1 MLARPIYQGDRVTEL
16 HHVHNIWKAKHPWD
30 ILLESR
36 NAEMFSLTYKLT
48 HYLMCYPTS
57 FSPYVFKFMETC
69 EVLTL
74 MELYDVMCKAEY
86 DLPINSHDKTNKRK
100 ADDKESDNQVTK
112 RTEGFFNEPVA
123 KKRTAFSKCY
133 IAKILGI
140 RLGNVLSI
148 FVTRRSLNEKEI
160 STKKACLAAVLIV
173 VQHQV
178 LKKMCLKLH

>member
-1 MLARPIYQGDRVTEL
+1 MLSRPIYRGDRVTEL
-16 HHVHNIWKAKHPWD
+16 HHVYNIWQAKHTWD

-57 FSPYVFKFMETC
+57 FRVFCIVQSLTAEYSPYVFKFMETC

-86 DLPINSHDKTNKRK
+86 DLPINSHDKTNKCK
-100 ADDKESDNQVTK
+100 ADDNENDNQ
-112 RTEGFFNEPVA
+112 
-123 KKRTAFSKCY
+123 
-133 IAKILGI
+133 
-140 RLGNVLSI
+140 
-148 FVTRRSLNEKEI
+148 I
-160 STKKACLAAVLIV
+160 STKKARLTAVLIV

-178 LKKMCLKLH
+178 LKKMYLKLH